1 ELMYDL
7 EEEGLLDLKDYIPN
21 PDQLEKVQDELS
33 GRSYEELADLACVI
47 KEMGFPV
54 QTLDVPVTP
63 RGYRILQKTLTLP
76 FPVIE
81 NLVQRFEN
89 LQNIVGA
96 SIEELDEVEGIGEVR
111 ARSIKEGLRRLRE
124 QVLLDRHI

>member
-1 ELMYDL
+1 M
-7 EEEGLLDLKDYIPN
+7 KDYIPDL
-21 PDQLEKVQDELS
+21 DQLEKVQDELF
-33 GRSYEELADLACVI
+33 GRSYEELVDLTGVI
-47 KEMGFPV
+47 KEMGFSV

-63 RGYRILQKTLTLP
+63 RGYRILKKIPKLP

-96 SIEELDEVEGIGEVR
+96 SIEELDEVEGIGEVKT
-111 ARSIKEGLRRLRE
+111 RSIKEGLRRRE
-124 QVLLDRHI
+124 SKSTDPYLENRKT

>member
-1 ELMYDL
+1 MTSW
-7 EEEGLLDLKDYIPN
+7 KRSKTN
-21 PDQLEKVQDELS
+21 CS
-33 GRSYEELADLACVI
+33 RSYEELVDLTGVI
-47 KEMGFPV
+47 KEMGFSV

-63 RGYRILQKTLTLP
+63 GLPDLKKIPKLP

-96 SIEELDEVEGIGEVR
+96 SIEELDEVEV
-111 ARSIKEGLRRLRE
+111 
-124 QVLLDRHI
+124 DR